1 MRKKL
6 SIESLLHYIAD
17 SETFL
22 QSEDR
27 LSQLISGKPSS
38 DPLLDDELS
47 EDKLDWLV
55 AAGNPNSH
63 QKKKS
68 E

>member
-1 MRKKL
+1 MQKKL
-6 SIESLLHYIAD
+6 PIESFLRYIAD
-17 SETFL
+17 SEAFL

-27 LSQLISGKPSS
+27 LSQIVGKEISS
-38 DPLLDDELS
+38 DPLLNDELS
-47 EDKLDWLV
+47 GQELDRLV